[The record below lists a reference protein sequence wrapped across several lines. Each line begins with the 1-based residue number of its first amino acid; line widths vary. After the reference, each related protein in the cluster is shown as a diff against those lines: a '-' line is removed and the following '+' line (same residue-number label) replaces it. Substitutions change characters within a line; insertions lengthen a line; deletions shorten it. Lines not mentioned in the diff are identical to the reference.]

1 VINPDDVV
9 SKYGADCFR
18 MYEMFL
24 GPVEQAKPWDTKGID
39 GVYKFLRKVWHLFR
53 DADGKWLVTDS
64 PATPEAL
71 KVLHATIKRI
81 QDDIERFSFN
91 TCVSAFMI
99 AVNDWQKM
107 NVHHREVLEPF
118 LTLLAPFAPFLSEE
132 LWHQLGNE
140 GSVHQANFPI
150 FESKHLEESAIEYP
164 VSVNG
169 KLRATLLFDVQGKE
183 EEIKAAAM
191 ELDPIKKWTEGLTVV
206 KIIVVP
212 KRMIN
217 IVVK

>member
-1 VINPDDVV
+1 
-9 SKYGADCFR
+9 
-18 MYEMFL
+18 
-24 GPVEQAKPWDTKGID
+24 
-39 GVYKFLRKVWHLFR
+39 
-53 DADGKWLVTDS
+53 
-64 PATPEAL
+64 
-71 KVLHATIKRI
+71 
-81 QDDIERFSFN
+81 
-91 TCVSAFMI
+91 MI

-140 GSVHQANFPI
+140 GSVHQAGFPV

-169 KLRATLLFDVQGKE
+169 KLRATLVFDVQGKE
-183 EEIKAAAM
+183 EDIKAAAM